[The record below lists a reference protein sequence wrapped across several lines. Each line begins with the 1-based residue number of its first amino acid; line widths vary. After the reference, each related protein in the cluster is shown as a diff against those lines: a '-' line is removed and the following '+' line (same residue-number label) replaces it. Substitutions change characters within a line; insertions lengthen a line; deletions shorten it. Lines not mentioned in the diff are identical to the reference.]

1 MYTPMEVKKKKGTVT
16 VKHAYQSKN
25 GDDRE
30 VAGSTKNEEI
40 LGTYAGVEQ
49 CCREKSAHDNAS

>member
-40 LGTYAGVEQ
+40 PWDLCRGGTMLS
-49 CCREKSAHDNAS
+49 REISS